1 MYFPQLEEFDGA
13 SFGDTSADYVS
24 PARPRSVAEIIA
36 FDQTILARLS
46 YAAEIR
52 REAIKYSRAKD
63 GVIAYIVQVLRPFA
77 ELIHVCIP
85 SNALSVDQLP
95 FGTYEQLR
103 RFVVEF
109 ITQAGIVYDIAVEH
123 AKAFRLSLQHIDSRA
138 VWSLSLALNFD
149 ARFGNISAGYH
160 PHTREHSIS
169 RVRSALTLANNSS
182 GADLDVDLSMLLNS
196 LPRVP
201 AWNRGDIELLMQRE
215 KVDEWAGELELL
227 NDNII
232 AADNLGNA
240 LAKSAQRRADGVSP
254 NPRTRFSV

>member
-46 YAAEIR
+46 YAAEIQREGHRIFAREDGSSRISSTFFGVLQNLSTSASR
-52 REAIKYSRAKD
+52 RT
-63 GVIAYIVQVLRPFA
+63 PFPWTNCRLA
-77 ELIHVCIP
+77 HT
-85 SNALSVDQLP
+85 SNCDV
-95 FGTYEQLR
+95 
-103 RFVVEF
+103 FVVEF
-109 ITQAGIVYDIAVEH
+109 ITQAVRSVVDR
-123 AKAFRLSLQHIDSRA
+123 F
-138 VWSLSLALNFD
+138 SLALNFD

-169 RVRSALTLANNSS
+169 RVRICPEFLRGTC
-182 GADLDVDLSMLLNS
+182 
-196 LPRVP
+196 
-201 AWNRGDIELLMQRE
+201 GDIELLMQRE

-232 AADNLGNA
+232 AADNA
-240 LAKSAQRRADGVSP
+240 LAMRWRSLPTTCGRGVPQSSHTVFGV
-254 NPRTRFSV
+254 RLL